1 MAFGLGVFVFLPKI
15 ATTDGR
21 VSRHARWALSS
32 AQYELCRL
40 VYEGGPA
47 LTLDGLRAE
56 LAKAQADLPP
66 EEDAPGSF
74 TLSRSEA
81 GFEIRTFGPSGL
93 EYRLEVPF
101 EPEPAPRDR

>member
-1 MAFGLGVFVFLPKI
+1 MARRGPIILAVFLLALLPGI
-15 ATTDGR
+15 CRGDGK
-21 VSRHARWALSS
+21 VFPFINHHADIPEQQALIVW
-32 AQYELCRL
+32 R
-40 VYEGGPA
+40 
-47 LTLDGLRAE
+47 DGVRAE